1 MSIVQGAIEAAL
13 ALPLAHK
20 LAAIFVGLP
29 VLAIVLNVLSQLV
42 SRRHGRQSC
51 ASVTSDTGARRAT
64 PPSMCARH
72 QR

>member
-13 ALPLAHK
+13 ALPLAYK

-42 SRRHGRQSC
+42 SMTR
-51 ASVTSDTGARRAT
+51 
-64 PPSMCARH
+64 
-72 QR
+72 